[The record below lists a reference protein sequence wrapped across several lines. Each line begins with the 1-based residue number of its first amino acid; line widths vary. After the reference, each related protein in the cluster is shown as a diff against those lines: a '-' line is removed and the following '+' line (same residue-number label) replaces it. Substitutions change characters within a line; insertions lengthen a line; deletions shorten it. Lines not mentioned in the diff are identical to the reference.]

1 MNKFFYKLSFST
13 AIGMI
18 FFGICT
24 ISTNNMRLWA
34 ILMSLGIFFLTFSV
48 LGTSISFF
56 SLGIGTHLFLFGIF
70 ILFSKNISL
79 QAIILYIGMFLLTAI
94 TQNLTIWKVSAM
106 IGFGLN
112 MWTSS
117 SPSLQVFS
125 MLLTGILF
133 NFLLYL
139 QDTNT

>member
-1 MNKFFYKLSFST
+1 MNKQLGYSIAS
-13 AIGMI
+13 GMI

-24 ISTNNMRLWA
+24 IFANNMRPWA
-34 ILMSLGIFFLTFSV
+34 ILMSLGIFFLTFSG
-48 LGTSISFF
+48 LGTSMSYF
-56 SLGIGTHLFLFGIF
+56 SLGIGTHFFLFGIF

-106 IGFGLN
+106 IGLGIN

-117 SPSLQVFS
+117 NPSLQVFS
-125 MLLTGILF
+125 MLLTSILF
-133 NFLLYL
+133 HFLLYL
-139 QDTNT
+139 QDTDT